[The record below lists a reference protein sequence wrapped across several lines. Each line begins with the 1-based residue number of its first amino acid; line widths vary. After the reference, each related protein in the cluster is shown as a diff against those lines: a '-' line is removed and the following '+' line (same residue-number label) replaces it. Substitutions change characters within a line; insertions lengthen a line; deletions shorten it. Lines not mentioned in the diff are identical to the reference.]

1 MIGESHQAPGLIS
14 LLRRLLATAAG
25 ALQNR
30 AELVAVEWQEE
41 KARLTEVLLWSMI
54 FVFFGCMGVLLVTAI
69 VIFLFPDNLRVYV
82 AAGFAVVYLAAAVA
96 AWLGLKSLL
105 EREPFSETVDQVRKD
120 RAWLEGLK

>member
-30 AELVAVEWQEE
+30 AELIAVEWQEE

-82 AAGFAVVYLAAAVA
+82 AAGFALVYLAAAVA